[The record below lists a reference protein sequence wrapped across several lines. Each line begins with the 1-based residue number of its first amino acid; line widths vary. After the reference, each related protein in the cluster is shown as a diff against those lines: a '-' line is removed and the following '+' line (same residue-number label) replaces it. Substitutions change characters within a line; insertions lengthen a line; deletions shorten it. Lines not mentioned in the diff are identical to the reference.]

1 MDWDLIFRQGATA
14 GVGPIACYTALA
26 AIGLN
31 MQFGY
36 TGLLNFGQAAF
47 AAMGAYG
54 LAVSVA
60 TYGLSFW
67 AGLGF
72 GLFAAIVLA
81 VLLGLP
87 TLRLRADYLAIVTIA
102 ASEIVRLVV
111 RSVRY
116 TKTLGGTDG
125 LQNFAGRFFEIN
137 PLSPGE
143 HGVWLFKFNE
153 RDSWLLIC
161 GWGLVVFCSLITFLA
176 IRSPWGRVIKAIR
189 EDEDAVRSLGKNT
202 YWYKMQSL
210 MLGGLFGAM
219 SGFVFAMSKQS
230 VNPDDY
236 TTRFTFVA
244 LAVLILG
251 GTARVMGPIVGAII
265 FTGVLQFIDTLLR
278 QMITAGY
285 IPDWLPLDTNKI
297 GPVRLILTG
306 LVIMLLMIY
315 RPQGIFGDRN
325 EVRIS
330 AR

>member
-1 MDWDLIFRQGATA
+1 
-14 GVGPIACYTALA
+14 
-26 AIGLN
+26 
-31 MQFGY
+31 
-36 TGLLNFGQAAF
+36 
-47 AAMGAYG
+47 
-54 LAVSVA
+54 
-60 TYGLSFW
+60 LSFW
-67 AGLGF
+67 TGLF
-72 GLFAAIVLA
+72 IGLFASIVLA

-116 TKTLGGTDG
+116 TATLGGTDG

-137 PLSPGE
+137 PLSPGT
-143 HGVWLFKFNE
+143 HGFWIFEFNE

-161 GWGLVVFCSLITFLA
+161 GWGLVVVCSLITFLA

-236 TTRFTFVA
+236 TTRFTFIA

-251 GTARVMGPIVGAII
+251 GTARVLGPIVGAMI
-265 FTGVLQFIDTLLR
+265 FTGALQFIDTLLR
-278 QMITAGY
+278 QMINAGY
-285 IPDWLPLDTNKI
+285 IPDWLPFDQNKI

-306 LVIMLLMIY
+306 LVIMLLMIF